1 MIYRRADAVPVEV
14 LPGLVRR
21 TLADGES
28 VMICEFTFEAGVEVP
43 NHTHPHEQ
51 VGYVVAGRIRLT
63 IAGESHELGPG
74 DSYHAPSNVP
84 HGAFTLAPTVVVD
97 AFSPP
102 REDYR

>member
-1 MIYRRADAVPVEV
+1 MIYRNADATPVEM
-14 LPGLVRR
+14 LPGLIRR

-28 VMICEFTFEAGVEVP
+28 LMICEFTFDADVEVP

-51 VGYVVAGRIRLT
+51 VGYVVSGRIRLT
-63 IAGESHELGPG
+63 IDGESSDLGPG
-74 DSYHAPSNVP
+74 DSYHIPSNVP
-84 HGAFTLAPTVVVD
+84 HGAITPEPTVVVD